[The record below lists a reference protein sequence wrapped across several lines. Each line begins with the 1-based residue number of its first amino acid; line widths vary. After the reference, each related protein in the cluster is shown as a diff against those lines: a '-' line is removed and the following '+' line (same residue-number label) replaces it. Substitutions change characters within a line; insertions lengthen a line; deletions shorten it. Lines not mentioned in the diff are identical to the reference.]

1 MSENGTGVAS
11 LSERVSPMPKSAI
24 GTYKKLATDS
34 GHDPQGGSSLLPM
47 LISGLILIVIGMLVV
62 AAIS

>member
-1 MSENGTGVAS
+1 
-11 LSERVSPMPKSAI
+11 MPKSAI
-24 GTYKKLATDS
+24 GTYKKLATDG

-62 AAIS
+62 AAMS